1 VLSFLLCNI
10 MRLSVSMECRG
21 LDNSTRFLVCELG
34 CTYVW
39 SFLLGHRMRLSDPIR
54 GTGLDVSS
62 RFSNF
67 EFGCT

>member
-1 VLSFLLCNI
+1 
-10 MRLSVSMECRG
+10 